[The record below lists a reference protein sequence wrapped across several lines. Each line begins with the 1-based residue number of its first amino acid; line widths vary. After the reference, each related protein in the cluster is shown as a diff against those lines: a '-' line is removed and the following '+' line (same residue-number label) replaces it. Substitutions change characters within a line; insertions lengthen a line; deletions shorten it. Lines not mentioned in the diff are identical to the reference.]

1 MSSTDPV
8 VEEDPGLAAD
18 REAVAGHLAKALSAV
33 TGRFGSELDTLEA
46 AQDSLAAKLAA
57 AGAALAAASSE
68 PGAVG
73 LDGIT
78 ERVRSLQ
85 ARSAAAKAVIER
97 VAARVARLE
106 AAAGSKPA
114 SAASTA

>member
-57 AGAALAAASSE
+57 AGAGESVREVVGAAV
-68 PGAVG
+68 PGSAGAAV
-73 LDGIT
+73 
-78 ERVRSLQ
+78 
-85 ARSAAAKAVIER
+85 
-97 VAARVARLE
+97 
-106 AAAGSKPA
+106 AG
-114 SAASTA
+114 